1 MDEHTMII
9 FTNHPSPVGE
19 LLLASENDALVG
31 LWLDG
36 QRGIPT
42 PDDDWRV
49 RPRSFDRVRRQLDE
63 YFAGRRHTFELALA
77 PRGTEFQR
85 AVWRELVAIP
95 FGATTTYGALA
106 RALGC
111 PTAARAVGAAN
122 GQNPI
127 SIVVPCHRV
136 IGKDGALR
144 GYAGGEPRKRWLL
157 DHERVTGEEKHAG

>member
-1 MDEHTMII
+1 MIR
-9 FTNHPSPVGE
+9 FTHHASPVGE
-19 LLLASENDALVG
+19 LLLASVDDALVG

-36 QRGIPT
+36 QRGMPT
-42 PDDDWRV
+42 PDDDWRAHA
-49 RPRSFDRVRRQLDE
+49 RSFDRARRQLDE
-63 YFAGRRHTFELALA
+63 YFAGRRRAFELALA
-77 PRGTEFQR
+77 PRGTAFQR
-85 AVWRELVAIP
+85 AVWRQLVAIP
-95 FGATTTYGALA
+95 FGATTSYGALA

-157 DHERVTGEEKHAG
+157 DHERVAGEESFAREDS

>member
-1 MDEHTMII
+1 MTIR
-9 FTNHPSPVGE
+9 FTHHASPVGE
-19 LLLASENDALVG
+19 LLIANEDDALIG
-31 LWLDG
+31 LWLAG

-42 PDDDWRV
+42 PADDWR
-49 RPRSFDRVRRQLDE
+49 PHARSFDRARRQLDE
-63 YFAGRRHTFELALA
+63 YFAGRRRTFELALA
-77 PRGTEFQR
+77 PRGTDFQR
-85 AVWRELVAIP
+85 AVWRQLVAIP
-95 FGATTTYGALA
+95 FGVTKTYGELA

-157 DHERVTGEEKHAG
+157 DHERVAGEEGHDANTA